1 MGQRSKTPV
10 DATDGLREPL
20 DRLRAA
26 LEASCVVG
34 VWDWDIVRH
43 VVVYDAGAARLLAGD
58 PDLAETELTGLAAMA
73 TVHPADHA
81 WLLEHVQ
88 QASRTGGLV
97 IAEYR
102 VIAEDGTVRWL
113 LSRGRTYLDPNGRP
127 VRCRGVIID
136 ITEMQHPGGER
147 YVFSNLTAPVD
158 SLERAADLAIA
169 LKRTL
174 DAETP
179 PDVRAAADVLL
190 MSLGRAIARTG
201 GGP

>member
-10 DATDGLREPL
+10 NAIDGFSEPL

-58 PDLAETELTGLAAMA
+58 PALAEVELDAAAAMGA
-73 TVHPADHA
+73 VHPADHA
-81 WLLEHVQ
+81 WLLDHVQ
-88 QASRTGGLV
+88 QASKSGGLA

-102 VIAEDGTVRWL
+102 VVAQDGMVRWL
-113 LSRGRTYLDPNGRP
+113 LSRGRTFLDPNGRP
-127 VRCRGVIID
+127 VRSRGIIID
-136 ITEMQHPGGER
+136 ITEMHHGSER
-147 YVFSNLTAPVD
+147 YVLSDGSAPVD

-174 DAETP
+174 DADTP
-179 PDVRAAADVLL
+179 AEVRAAADVLL
-190 MSLGRAIARTG
+190 MSLGCAIARTSG
-201 GGP
+201 DR

>member
-10 DATDGLREPL
+10 NAIDGFGEPL

-43 VVVYDAGAARLLAGD
+43 TVVYDAGAALLLAGD
-58 PDLAETELTGLAAMA
+58 PALADTELDGTTAMA
-73 TVHPADHA
+73 AVHPADHA
-81 WLLEHVQ
+81 WLLEHIQ
-88 QASRTGGLV
+88 QASKTSGLV

-102 VIAEDGTVRWL
+102 VVAQDGTVRWL
-113 LSRGRTYLDPNGRP
+113 LSRGRTFQDPNGRP
-127 VRCRGVIID
+127 VRSRGIIID
-136 ITEMQHPGGER
+136 ITEMHQGSER
-147 YVFSNLTAPVD
+147 YVFGNLSAPVD
-158 SLERAADLAIA
+158 PLERAADLAIA

-179 PDVRAAADVLL
+179 PEVRVATDVLL

-201 GGP
+201 GVG